1 MIYRTSKSEITLYR
15 EEDALS
21 QSDLKKLLGGMDNF
35 MKEDSEKQSL
45 PMIIGSAVDTIL
57 TGAEGEFEE
66 KFHIISIPK
75 PSETIENILLSVYEM
90 SDNKNA
96 PLPDML
102 DFVQEAI
109 LAYNYQAN
117 WKMETRVSK
126 IMEHFIYYEEIKKCA
141 GKIVLSPADMEVINN
156 VVESLRTNPVTKE
169 FFDSYTRRNVDFY
182 YQLPLFWEYRGLKC
196 KGLLDLVVVLKD
208 INGKVEE
215 IIPYDLKTMSDNT
228 LNFNETMKKRRY
240 DIQAAWY
247 HYGLEYCIIN
257 ETLPFKADLE
267 TLSNFN
273 FIVESV
279 TNPGRPLI
287 FKCSD
292 DLMDIGRYGLP
303 ELVIEDRLI
312 RKCIFGFEQLLDMYH
327 YYNEQGW
334 REEQA
339 IYESN
344 NELKLDWDF
353 TSYQYG
359 KYENT
364 IWKKI

>member
-1 MIYRTSKSEITLYR
+1 MIYRTSKSEIALYR

-66 KFHIISIPK
+66 EFHIISIPK

-156 VVESLRTNPVTKE
+156 VVDSLRTNPVTKDL
-169 FFDSYTRRNVDFY
+169 FSDTRNNTDFY
-182 YQLPLFWEYRGLKC
+182 YQLPLFWEKDGVKC
-196 KGLLDLVVVLKD
+196 KGLLDLVIVKK
-208 INGKVEE
+208 NAEGKVTSV
-215 IIPYDLKTMSDNT
+215 IPFDLKTLYDST
-228 LNFNETMKKRRY
+228 LNFNEAMKKRRY

-247 HYGLEYCIIN
+247 YYGLGYN
-257 ETLPFKADLE
+257 LLAKTLSFEADLSC
-267 TLSNFN
+267 LVNFN
-273 FIVESV
+273 FVVEST
-279 TNPGRPLI
+279 TNPGRPLWY
-287 FKCSD
+287 FCTD
-292 DLMDIGRYGLP
+292 NLMKIGRYGLP
-303 ELVIEDRLI
+303 EVTVNNRII
-312 RKCIFGFEQLLDMYH
+312 RKEILGFEQLLNLYR
-327 YYNEQGW
+327 YYQTQGW
-334 REEQA
+334 QEEQA
-339 IYESN
+339 IYESQGRL
-344 NELKLDWDF
+344 ELDWDF
-353 TSYQYG
+353 TAYQQ
-359 KYENT
+359 KENENT